1 MFHGNTFFFGG
12 AEGQEIDVFAAE
24 HGSLRLKLLLCPQS
38 KTFSAPW
45 RILLGVLHHDGN
57 EQEKESEVYD
67 MKKRLVG
74 ILICSLLL
82 VGCGSKVSSEEI
94 LPTENPSAAE
104 EEENIPEDR
113 EEEENVAGENDE
125 IASASEKTDKEET
138 TQTGMID
145 CSTINYDEKKVDTH
159 SELRTSFKSR
169 ILTDNGSKKYKE
181 MTMVYL
187 GHPRIMEAY
196 ENKDYCWYSSDPGV
210 ATAENGII
218 TGWKEGTCDIA
229 VQTVEGEEIETFRVI
244 VSTFN
249 DGKKADTYKEHE
261 SGYFKTDDA
270 PHTPSNPEWVREN
283 CNTILDFVV
292 YLQDRNFIYNP
303 DAPIMVTGETRW
315 TWAEAG
321 DIVLTNNYG
330 VCCDV
335 ANAASYVLANDYERW
350 GFVCITG
357 AGGHIYN
364 WFYEDS
370 TFYIVDFTGVIS
382 DNREGRRQDPRSY
395 IRMSFGVY
403 SDGPSEEEVID
414 TYLQCNT
421 NYSNCWVSY
430 WVDATGYDFQP
441 AVVLSW
447 CHDGLDY
454 PDKYIALEKETL
466 ETRTIIGYRNP
477 NVECDIKAIDTDL
490 IPSVVP
496 TYGTR
501 SNQDEIDKWNKYY
514 RYDE

>member
-1 MFHGNTFFFGG
+1 
-12 AEGQEIDVFAAE
+12 
-24 HGSLRLKLLLCPQS
+24 
-38 KTFSAPW
+38 
-45 RILLGVLHHDGN
+45 
-57 EQEKESEVYD
+57 

-82 VGCGSKVSSEEI
+82 VGCGSKVSSEEV
-94 LPTENPSAAE
+94 LPTENPSVTDE
-104 EEENIPEDR
+104 EETISGETEREENGSEDREEEANIPEDR
-113 EEEENVAGENDE
+113 EEGENVAGENDE
-125 IASASEKTDKEET
+125 IASTPEEPDKEET

-145 CSTINYDEKKVDTH
+145 CSTVDYDEKKVDTH
-159 SELRTSFKSR
+159 SELSTSFKNT
-169 ILTDNGSKKYKE
+169 ILNDVGSPKYKE
-181 MTMVYL
+181 MTMIYL
-187 GHPRIMEAY
+187 GHPRIMEDY
-196 ENKDYCWYSSDPGV
+196 ENRNYGWYSSDPEI

-229 VQTVEGEEIETFRVI
+229 VKTLGGEEIETFHVI

-249 DGKKADTYKEHE
+249 DGKKADTYREHQ
-261 SGYFKTDDA
+261 SGYYKTDDA
-270 PHTPSNPEWVREN
+270 PYTPSNPEWVRSN

-292 YLQDRNFIYNP
+292 YLQDRNFIYNSN
-303 DAPIMVTGETRW
+303 APIMVTGETCW

-321 DIVLTNNYG
+321 DIVLTNNNG

-382 DNREGRRQDPRSY
+382 DNREGRRQDPKSY
-395 IRMSFGVY
+395 VRTSFGIY
-403 SDGPSEEEVID
+403 SDGPSETQAVYD
-414 TYLQCNT
+414 YLQHNT
-421 NYSNCWVSY
+421 NFDNCWVSF
-430 WVDATGYDFQP
+430 WVEATGYDFQP
-441 AVVLSW
+441 AIVLSW

-454 PDKYIALEKETL
+454 PDKYIALEEYIY
-466 ETRTIIGYRNP
+466 EERTIVGYRNP
-477 NVECDIKAIDTDL
+477 NVECGIKAIHTDL
-490 IPSVVP
+490 IPSIVP
-496 TYGTR
+496 TYGIR